1 MLAGTLTFTGC
12 VWLENTLFGVE
23 TGAGLVRPHEKRLVE
38 YETSGERV

>member
-23 TGAGLVRPHEKRLVE
+23 SGAGLVRPQKDAPRMSNKQAGV
-38 YETSGERV
+38 